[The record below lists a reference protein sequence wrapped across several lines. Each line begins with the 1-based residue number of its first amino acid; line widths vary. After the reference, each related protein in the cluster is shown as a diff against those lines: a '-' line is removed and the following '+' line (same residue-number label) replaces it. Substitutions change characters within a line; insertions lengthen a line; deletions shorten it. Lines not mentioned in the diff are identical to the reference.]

1 MVGKEKEYEES
12 LKMLDDMI
20 QKMEEAKQAK
30 QKKEWLLIEEA
41 TLVLLK
47 VVKARLF

>member
-1 MVGKEKEYEES
+1 MSYEEY
-12 LKMLDDMI
+12 LKMLDEMI
-20 QKMEEAKQAK
+20 KRMEEEKAKTK
-30 QKKEWLLIEEA
+30 PEEWLLVEEA

>member
-1 MVGKEKEYEES
+1 MGEYEDS

-20 QKMEEAKQAK
+20 QKMEEAKRTTPK
-30 QKKEWLLIEEA
+30 EEWLLIEEA

-47 VVKARLF
+47 VFKRRLF

>member
-1 MVGKEKEYEES
+1 MVGKEYEES
-12 LKMLDDMI
+12 PKMLDDMI
-20 QKMEEAKQAK
+20 QKMEKAKQATPK
-30 QKKEWLLIEEA
+30 EEWLLIEEA